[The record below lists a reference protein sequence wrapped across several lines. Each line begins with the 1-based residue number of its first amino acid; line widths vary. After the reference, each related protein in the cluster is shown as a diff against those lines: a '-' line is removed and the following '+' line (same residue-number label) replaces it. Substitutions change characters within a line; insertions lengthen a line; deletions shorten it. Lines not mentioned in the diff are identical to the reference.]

1 MFVFLPLNK
10 RTIWSFQMVCMQ
22 IHYVCTS
29 LSLCLEVQIS
39 ARTVPESLKFHS
51 SKIPGLLSCW
61 QLQEQN
67 AKRCEKQQLTHCRL
81 LAAGVSKDADF
92 RPLDTD
98 ANPPL
103 NGLPQQFLR
112 LYWELIY
119 HQHQSNAYKLYV
131 KYFNTN
137 QPTDQPI
144 CDKANEDDP
153 EKSEE

>member
-1 MFVFLPLNK
+1 MYIYIQRLCSIFSIITRFLRDKFLMIDIGYVGLVFVFLPLNK

-98 ANPPL
+98 ANPPSTPPTIPAAL
-103 NGLPQQFLR
+103 LRAYLPPAS
-112 LYWELIY
+112 I
-119 HQHQSNAYKLYV
+119 KC
-131 KYFNTN
+131 
-137 QPTDQPI
+137 I
-144 CDKANEDDP
+144 
-153 EKSEE
+153 